1 MVTLA
6 PGGLD
11 FGTGSVPRLAPGPSN
26 PHLPEALPIMKF
38 SHPGR
43 LAGLCTTLF
52 LLLAV
57 TPVQAT
63 QLVQQNLTQLI
74 SAAETIIS
82 GRVTKVT
89 DGFTQNGIP
98 YTEVT
103 IAVSGAAK
111 GADAD
116 LATYTFRQFGLL
128 APRTLADGTRY
139 LGLSPEG
146 FARWQEDEIVIAF
159 LHRPASMTGLQTT
172 AGLAQGKFALREGK
186 YVNQFENRGLF
197 DGVEVD
203 VKDLTDAQHNILTHG
218 GPADAG
224 AFMELIRRAV
234 AEKWIEQGEMR

>member
-11 FGTGSVPRLAPGPSN
+11 FGTGSVPRLAPGPLN

-111 GADAD
+111 GADAVRAPD
-116 LATYTFRQFGLL
+116 EAPGRHVDPASVRIELGVEDRDAHGEPRGRSGWREGRRQEEEREKGRGKKSPHRCTPFARGGAVAPKRESPGARAAGR
-128 APRTLADGTRY
+128 APRGGDPAGGAPRG
-139 LGLSPEG
+139 GLPGS
-146 FARWQEDEIVIAF
+146 RSSTMM
-159 LHRPASMTGLQTT
+159 H
-172 AGLAQGKFALREGK
+172 
-186 YVNQFENRGLF
+186 
-197 DGVEVD
+197 
-203 VKDLTDAQHNILTHG
+203 
-218 GPADAG
+218 
-224 AFMELIRRAV
+224 
-234 AEKWIEQGEMR
+234 